1 MNTNQKTR
9 YVNCMDIAW
18 QQDKELQFEEPHD
31 KASREAM
38 GCKTRSKSLQTN
50 PIPLFLVFSYILSFH
65 VRNCLRENSR
75 TTKRRPSSEG
85 ERRCQGVKRA
95 LTDLANFLWRDVM
108 PRGRTGRPVDG
119 SVMTFFVRC
128 APANVVLW
136 SRSQIPLVVEGAVAN
151 STKNCRAKH
160 HARHTKFHSRIKPI
174 HGHHD

>member
-50 PIPLFLVFSYILSFH
+50 PIPLFLVFSHILSFH

-85 ERRCQGVKRA
+85 ELGVKVSSGRSR
-95 LTDLANFLWRDVM
+95 TSANFLWRDVM

-136 SRSQIPLVVEGAVAN
+136 SLPHNNDRSIPESSVECQGGRHEADKNKSEGLDGLVL
-151 STKNCRAKH
+151 
-160 HARHTKFHSRIKPI
+160 
-174 HGHHD
+174 